1 MDNNE
6 VLGLLPKSRKNLLRI
21 IFSRLGLVVITIIA
35 ELVLLVGA
43 YLWAFSYFK
52 WLVLVQFVFTII
64 MILYLFN
71 CSMDASAKLTWL
83 FLIML
88 APVPA
93 SIFLWFTQKNFG
105 HRMVKERTAE
115 LIEATKDMLQQDKD
129 TLYAPELIE
138 SGTDD
143 LCRYV
148 NRSGCFPIYKN
159 TSTTFFPSGEA
170 KFEAM
175 LEELKKAEKFIFLEY
190 FIITEGFMW
199 GSILKILADK
209 AAQGVD
215 VRVMY
220 DGMCEISTLT
230 ADYP

>member
-88 APVPA
+88 APCRLRSSCGSP
-93 SIFLWFTQKNFG
+93 
-105 HRMVKERTAE
+105 RRT
-115 LIEATKDMLQQDKD
+115 LAT
-129 TLYAPELIE
+129 A
-138 SGTDD
+138 
-143 LCRYV
+143 
-148 NRSGCFPIYKN
+148 
-159 TSTTFFPSGEA
+159 
-170 KFEAM
+170 
-175 LEELKKAEKFIFLEY
+175 
-190 FIITEGFMW
+190 
-199 GSILKILADK
+199 
-209 AAQGVD
+209 
-215 VRVMY
+215 
-220 DGMCEISTLT
+220 
-230 ADYP
+230 